1 MCVVVSTDVWRLL
14 YVMRFR
20 RLSVM
25 LRYGD
30 LKELSVTQM
39 LMLMQT
45 NEGVV
50 SECDSQIMKVI

>member
-1 MCVVVSTDVWRLL
+1 MCVVVSADVWRLL